1 MYRSRTPYW
10 TAVRRNDCDR
20 RNTALFHDTG
30 ASATTHIYR
39 HCGRHTGGYRTDCR
53 VHSGLGG
60 AETMTPKKP
69 PTERQLKAMRYRLIQ
84 KAYARAKARHFEKLM
99 AQLKIVSR
107 EDVA

>member
-1 MYRSRTPYW
+1 
-10 TAVRRNDCDR
+10 
-20 RNTALFHDTG
+20 
-30 ASATTHIYR
+30 
-39 HCGRHTGGYRTDCR
+39 
-53 VHSGLGG
+53 
-60 AETMTPKKP
+60 MTPKKP